1 LSDAIDS
8 SGLDGESVT
17 MKTVF
22 VLPPIESCAAHDA
35 GLLSVAHPKRRNALH
50 TALEPQ

>member
-1 LSDAIDS
+1 LSEEIES
-8 SGLDGESVT
+8 SGLDGDSVT

-35 GLLSVAHPKRRNALH
+35 GLLSVAHAKRRNAFAH
-50 TALEPQ
+50 CI